1 MYVRHGQRG
10 ADSQYEGYG
19 LATAFGTLV
28 LGLVAVASGFYWLMQ
43 PTVVTNHGM
52 TAYKAPPKAVV
63 HYADSPWVPPPPSE
77 ALAAASLVPV
87 PEVVEKPAAAP
98 AKETKKREARTTEAR
113 TTEART
119 TEARPAAPRRERP
132 YAERDPRN
140 SFASSPFGF
149 RPWF

>member
-10 ADSQYEGYG
+10 VDSQYEGYG
-19 LATAFGTLV
+19 LATAFGALV
-28 LGLVAVASGFYWLMQ
+28 LGLVVVACGFFWLMQ
-43 PTVVTNHGM
+43 PTVVTNYGM
-52 TAYKAPPKAVV
+52 TAYKAPPKAIVN
-63 HYADSPWVPPPPSE
+63 YADSPWIPPPPSE
-77 ALAAASLVPV
+77 ALAAASLAPV

-98 AKETKKREARTTEAR
+98 AKETKKRETR

-119 TEARPAAPRRERP
+119 TEARPPTPRRERP

-140 SFASSPFGF
+140 SFASSPFGS